1 MKLHSKEDIQRA
13 NRSMKRYSMSLIVR
27 ELEVKT
33 SLRYHLTPV
42 RMTDIK
48 SQKVS
53 VGEGVG
59 KRQSLWIVGGSVN

>member
-1 MKLHSKEDIQRA
+1 MKYINGHW
-13 NRSMKRYSMSLIVR
+13 SMKSCSTSLIMR
-27 ELEVKT
+27 EMCIKT
-33 SLRYHLTPV
+33 TVRYHLTPV